1 MSLSILKNIGEKD
14 GKQTRNLYSSV
25 VEPKTQK
32 NVTITTTV
40 YWAKTSSYVVH
51 THHNT
56 YQKANKV
63 TVTTL
68 NKEWAP
74 GIIFHNWLSDN
85 VVIYLLSNSTRF
97 NVQHLRLLV
106 CEIVTTFPKRMWVY
120 RVYFSVTIS
129 LQVLNFR
136 KSIAN

>member
-1 MSLSILKNIGEKD
+1 MKQSFKLKSILHSFLTFVFSVTCVRYVINFWEVAGAMSLSILKNIGEKD
-14 GKQTRNLYSSV
+14 GKQTGNLYSSV

-68 NKEWAP
+68 TKERIPA
-74 GIIFHNWLSDN
+74 IIVYNWQ
-85 VVIYLLSNSTRF
+85 SN
-97 NVQHLRLLV
+97 N
-106 CEIVTTFPKRMWVY
+106 
-120 RVYFSVTIS
+120 VTIFWY
-129 LQVLNFR
+129 LIQPEFNEV
-136 KSIAN
+136 